1 MIKKENYAKLKEK
14 YGNIASWAIW
24 DKPCKSK
31 KNDNISGEEWCLND
45 DELMKNIKTKYVLV
59 ALNPHGDEDAEQSK
73 EHDNILPWSQNFH
86 TSANDRKL
94 RDAVRGTS
102 FEGSYITDLFKRKPT
117 NGEERLKKE
126 INEDDEK
133 KAVEELEKEMALI
146 SDKTILIAL
155 GNKVFDVLIRHLSG
169 PYVIR
174 KIKHFACRYIKKN
187 HEKKSNEYREE
198 IENLIQRLEKK
209 QNT

>member
-1 MIKKENYAKLKEK
+1 MIKKENYVKLKEK
-14 YGNIASWAIW
+14 YGNIASWTIW
-24 DKPCKSK
+24 D
-31 KNDNISGEEWCLND
+31 DDDISGSIWCSND
-45 DELMKNIKTKYVLV
+45 DELIKNIETKYVLV

-102 FEGSYITDLFKRKPT
+102 FERSYITDLFKRKPT

-133 KAVEELEKEMALI
+133 KAVEELEKEIALI

-155 GNKVFDVLIRHLSG
+155 GDKVFNYLNKYLSG
-169 PYVIR
+169 PYIIR
-174 KIKHFACRYIKKN
+174 KIRHFAYRFLDPK
-187 HEKKSNEYREE
+187 EYHDE
-198 IENLIQRLEKK
+198 IVDLTDRLEKK
-209 QNT
+209 IIR

>member
-155 GNKVFDVLIRHLSG
+155 GDKVFNYLNKYLSG
-169 PYVIR
+169 PYIIR
-174 KIKHFACRYIKKN
+174 KIRHFASRFLDPKEYHDEIVDLTDRLDKKII
-187 HEKKSNEYREE
+187 R
-198 IENLIQRLEKK
+198 
-209 QNT
+209 

>member
-1 MIKKENYAKLKEK
+1 MIKKENYVKLKEK
-14 YGNIASWAIW
+14 YGNIASWTIW
-24 DKPCKSK
+24 D
-31 KNDNISGEEWCLND
+31 DDDISGSIWCSND
-45 DELMKNIKTKYVLV
+45 DELIKNIETKYVLV
-59 ALNPHGDEDAEQSK
+59 ALNPHGDENAIQSK
-73 EHDNILPWSQNFH
+73 KQDKPWSQNFH

-102 FEGSYITDLFKRKPT
+102 FERSYITDLFKRKPT

-133 KAVEELEKEMALI
+133 KAVEELEKEIALI
-146 SDKTILIAL
+146 SDNVILIAL
-155 GNKVFDVLIRHLSG
+155 GNKVFDVLIKHLSG

-174 KIKHFACRYIKKN
+174 KIKHFACWNSKKN
-187 HEKKSNEYREE
+187 HDKKSNEYREE

-209 QNT
+209 RNT

>member
-1 MIKKENYAKLKEK
+1 MIKKENYVKLKEK
-14 YGNIASWAIW
+14 YGNIASWTIW
-24 DKPCKSK
+24 D
-31 KNDNISGEEWCLND
+31 DDDISGSIWCSND
-45 DELMKNIKTKYVLV
+45 DELIKNIETKYVLV

-102 FEGSYITDLFKRKPT
+102 FEKSYITDLFKRKPT

-133 KAVEELEKEMALI
+133 KAVEELEKEIALI

-155 GNKVFDVLIRHLSG
+155 GDKVFNYLNKYLSG
-169 PYVIR
+169 PYIIR
-174 KIKHFACRYIKKN
+174 KIRHFAYRFLDPKEYHDEIVDLTDRLDKKII
-187 HEKKSNEYREE
+187 R
-198 IENLIQRLEKK
+198 
-209 QNT
+209 

>member
-1 MIKKENYAKLKEK
+1 MIKKENYVKLKEK
-14 YGNIASWAIW
+14 YGNIASWTIW
-24 DKPCKSK
+24 D
-31 KNDNISGEEWCLND
+31 DDDISGSIWCSND
-45 DELMKNIKTKYVLV
+45 DELIKNIETKYVLV

-94 RDAVRGTS
+94 RDAVRSTS
-102 FEGSYITDLFKRKPT
+102 FERSYITDLFKRKPT

-133 KAVEELEKEMALI
+133 KAVEELEKEIALI

-155 GNKVFDVLIRHLSG
+155 GDKVFNYLNKYLSG
-169 PYVIR
+169 PYIIR
-174 KIKHFACRYIKKN
+174 KIRHFAYRFLDPK
-187 HEKKSNEYREE
+187 EYHDE
-198 IENLIQRLEKK
+198 IVDLTDRLEKK
-209 QNT
+209 IIR

>member
-14 YGNIASWAIW
+14 YGNIASWTIW
-24 DKPCKSK
+24 D
-31 KNDNISGEEWCLND
+31 DDDDISGSIWCSND
-45 DELMKNIKTKYVLV
+45 DELIKNIETKYVLV

-102 FEGSYITDLFKRKPT
+102 FERSYITDLFKRKPT

-133 KAVEELEKEMALI
+133 KAVEELEKEVALI
-146 SDKTILIAL
+146 SDNVILIAL

-174 KIKHFACRYIKKN
+174 KIRHFAYRFLDPKEYHDEIVDLTDRLDKKII
-187 HEKKSNEYREE
+187 R
-198 IENLIQRLEKK
+198 
-209 QNT
+209 

>member
-1 MIKKENYAKLKEK
+1 MIKKENYAILKEK

-24 DKPCKSK
+24 DD
-31 KNDNISGEEWCLND
+31 DNISWPKWCSND
-45 DELMKNIKTKYVLV
+45 AELMKKINTKFVLV
-59 ALNPHGDEDAEQSK
+59 ALNPHGDEK
-73 EHDNILPWSQNFH
+73 ETQPPKQDNTPPWSQNFH

-94 RDAVRGTS
+94 RDAVRRTS

-117 NGEERLKKE
+117 NGEERLKKR

-133 KAVEELEKEMALI
+133 KAVEELEKEIALI

-155 GNKVFDVLIRHLSG
+155 GNKVFDVLIKHLSG

-174 KIKHFACRYIKKN
+174 KIKHFACWNSKKN
-187 HEKKSNEYREE
+187 HDKNHNEYREE
-198 IENLIQRLEKK
+198 IEKLIQRLEKRK
-209 QNT
+209 

>member
-155 GNKVFDVLIRHLSG
+155 GDKVFNYLNKYLSG
-169 PYVIR
+169 PYIIR
-174 KIKHFACRYIKKN
+174 KIRHFAYRFLDPKEYHDEIVDLTDRLDKKII
-187 HEKKSNEYREE
+187 R
-198 IENLIQRLEKK
+198 
-209 QNT
+209 